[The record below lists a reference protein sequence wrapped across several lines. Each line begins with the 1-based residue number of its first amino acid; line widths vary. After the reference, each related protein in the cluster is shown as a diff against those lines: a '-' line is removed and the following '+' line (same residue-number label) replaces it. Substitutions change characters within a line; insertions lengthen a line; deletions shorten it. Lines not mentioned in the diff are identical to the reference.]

1 MQKNTER
8 IHSLGMLLKVESGSE
23 SAATAFGGGQ
33 AAAAVA

>member
-1 MQKNTER
+1 LQKNTER

-23 SAATAFGGGQ
+23 KRGDGLWGGQ